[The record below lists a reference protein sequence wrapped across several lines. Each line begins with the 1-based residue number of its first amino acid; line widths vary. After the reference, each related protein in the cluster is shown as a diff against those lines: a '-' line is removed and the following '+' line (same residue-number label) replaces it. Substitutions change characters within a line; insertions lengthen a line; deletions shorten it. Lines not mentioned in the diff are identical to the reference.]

1 MVIKEALE
9 YGYNNLSNCLYTEPL
24 NESRKLLSFLLNK
37 DLSYIYIN
45 QDFKLDVEV
54 EKKFKSIIQK
64 RKAGYPLEYIINSKY
79 FYGREFYVDQGAL
92 IPRWDTE
99 NLIEAVKE
107 YSNTKD
113 NLRILEIGAGSGA
126 ISITMALEIPKAI
139 VDGADISSEAL
150 EVCMINLEKYKLK
163 NLSFYQSNLFE
174 NVKGKY
180 DIIVSNPPYINR
192 KDLVGLQIEVQKEPI
207 LALDGGEDG
216 LDFYRKISKEAGQ
229 YLNSNGLLFFEI
241 GYNQYEEV
249 KKLLEE
255 NAFSNIE
262 YKRDLQGYIRVIW
275 GVKEEK

>member
-107 YSNTKD
+107 YANTKD

-139 VDGADISSEAL
+139 VDGVDISSEAL